1 MKVRLTDN
9 EIRLRVTDSEM
20 QMLAGG
26 STVSCAV
33 TRDATIHLG
42 VGDGPHFALLG
53 SIWTVT
59 ISAADV
65 QRRAEVV
72 GPDGVGSSIVD
83 YPARDGSPR
92 VLVEIDRQRRA
103 RKGRSSPNRQSG
115 RFSRSKTGD
124 PSD

>member
-1 MKVRLTDN
+1 MKVRLTNN

-20 QMLAGG
+20 QMLARG
-26 STVSCAV
+26 STVSCSI
-33 TRDATIHLG
+33 TPDATIHLG

-59 ISAADV
+59 ISSADV
-65 QRRAEVV
+65 QRYAEVV

-83 YPARDGSPR
+83 YLARDGSPR